1 MPRKLWR
8 HTRESASN
16 FGHLQALVPDEEAF
30 LDCGFGDCKSHVV
43 SKTSEFGL
51 MNLGTQEKWS
61 LLTKKK

>member
-1 MPRKLWR
+1 M
-8 HTRESASN
+8 T
-16 FGHLQALVPDEEAF
+16 DEEVLLGCSF
-30 LDCGFGDCKSHVV
+30 GGFWDCKSHVV